1 MHRAERL
8 FQLTTLLRNRR
19 TVLTAKQLSDHLRVS
34 ERTIYRDIQSL
45 SLSGVPIEG
54 EAGVG
59 YRLSHRYQLPPLMFD
74 REEVEALLLGAR
86 MVSSWGDTDMA
97 IHANQAIQKILAV
110 LPDHLRHSDETL
122 PLLVPNMEEVQKY
135 YTAHSQP
142 MREAIRL
149 RRCVIIDY
157 VRADDAQS
165 SRTIEPLGLI
175 FWGKVW
181 TLVAWC
187 QLRTDYRTFR
197 LDRIQSTVI
206 SDQGFETHDKK
217 SLKHFLNLM
226 KERCEQDSENF
237 VAGQSAPQG
246 IGQEEN
252 IQEYVVPELIDA

>member
-19 TVLTAKQLSDHLRVS
+19 TVLTAKQMSEHLRVS

-86 MVSSWGDTDMA
+86 MVSSWGDTEMA

-110 LPDHLRHSDETL
+110 LPDHLRHSDESL
-122 PLLVPNMEEVQKY
+122 PLLVPNIEEVQKF

-149 RRCVIIDY
+149 RQRVAMDY
-157 VRADDAQS
+157 VRADDEHS
-165 SRTIEPLGLI
+165 SRTIEPLGMI

-187 QLRTDYRTFR
+187 QLRGDYRTFR
-197 LDRIQSTVI
+197 LDRIQSILVT
-206 SDQGFETHDKK
+206 DEKFETSENK
-217 SLKHFLNLM
+217 SLKHFLQLM
-226 KERCEQDSENF
+226 KEKYTQEPE
-237 VAGQSAPQG
+237 ATAPHD
-246 IGQEEN
+246 
-252 IQEYVVPELIDA
+252 V

>member
-19 TVLTAKQLSDHLRVS
+19 TVLTAKQMSEHLRVS

-110 LPDHLRHSDETL
+110 LPDHLRHSDENL

-149 RRCVIIDY
+149 HQRVMIDY
-157 VRADDAQS
+157 VRADEQQS

-187 QLRTDYRTFR
+187 HLRNNYRTFR
-197 LDRIQSTVI
+197 LDRIQSIVI
-206 SDQGFETHDKK
+206 TDATFETSDDK
-217 SLKHFLNLM
+217 SLKHFLQLM
-226 KERCEQDSENF
+226 KEKYAQEPDAS
-237 VAGQSAPQG
+237 VAH
-246 IGQEEN
+246 
-252 IQEYVVPELIDA
+252 

>member
-19 TVLTAKQLSDHLRVS
+19 TVLTAKQMSEHLRVS

-86 MVSSWGDTDMA
+86 MVSSWGDMDMA
-97 IHANQAIQKILAV
+97 IHANQAIQKILSV
-110 LPDHLRHSDETL
+110 LPDHLRHSDESL
-122 PLLVPNMEEVQKY
+122 PLLVPNMEDAQKY
-135 YTAHSQP
+135 TAYSQP

-149 RRCVIIDY
+149 CQRVVIDY
-157 VRADDAQS
+157 VRADEQYS
-165 SRTIEPLGLI
+165 SRIIEPLGMI
-175 FWGKVW
+175 FWGRVW

-187 QLRTDYRTFR
+187 HLRDDYRTFR
-197 LDRIQSTVI
+197 LDRIQSILVT
-206 SDQGFETHDKK
+206 DEKFEPDKDK
-217 SLKHFLNLM
+217 NLKHFLHLM
-226 KERCEQDSENF
+226 KEKHAQELEMAAEQD
-237 VAGQSAPQG
+237 
-246 IGQEEN
+246 
-252 IQEYVVPELIDA
+252 Y

>member
-19 TVLTAKQLSDHLRVS
+19 TVLTARQLSEQLQVS

-86 MVSSWGDTDMA
+86 MVSGWGDGDMA
-97 IHANQAIQKILAV
+97 RHANQAVQKILAV

-122 PLLVPNMEEVQKY
+122 PLLVPQMEEVQKY
-135 YTAHSQP
+135 YTAHSQTI
-142 MREAIRL
+142 RAAIRL
-149 RRCVIIDY
+149 HQRLRIDY
-157 VRADDAQS
+157 VRADEQPS
-165 SRTIEPLGLI
+165 SRLIEPLGLI

-187 QLRTDYRTFR
+187 QLRADYRTFR
-197 LDRIQSTVI
+197 LDRIQTLEITGESFAVEE
-206 SDQGFETHDKK
+206 QK
-217 SLKHFLNLM
+217 SLKHFLQIM
-226 KERCEQDSENF
+226 KARHEGDAQYNSPTNP
-237 VAGQSAPQG
+237 S
-246 IGQEEN
+246 QE
-252 IQEYVVPELIDA
+252 